1 MGILP
6 KCFGFTDSKHT
17 ISAATANK
25 TSTSTPIEE
34 LRHRFSFAQ
43 LRKITGNFHKSRIIG
58 TLPICD
64 VYRACIDIQGTV
76 REIAIKKFR
85 YNSDQLL
92 AEFKNEIQILCQ
104 LRHPNLVSL
113 IGFYKDES
121 RIISVY
127 EYTPNGSLYY
137 HLRSKVTEPL
147 FWKRRLQICI
157 GVARGL
163 HYLHAGVKRTIFHR
177 DVQLMNI
184 LLDENFV
191 PKLANFKYCLTG
203 PHAMSK
209 PKPKNLDMVV
219 GSFGYIAPECY
230 RDFIFTDKCDV
241 YSFGMVLLVVLC
253 AMEPSAIYK
262 KMGEMEEQDVN
273 DVENELF
280 EGSHSFAKQL
290 CSFLQKGMAYVII
303 DPFLIGKI
311 APQCW
316 KMFMD
321 IAEKCLLEDAS
332 ERPTMGEVELELEHA
347 LALQEEAEA
356 FNPDK

>member
-17 ISAATANK
+17 IAEATANK
-25 TSTSTPIEE
+25 SSTSAPIEE
-34 LRHRFSFAQ
+34 LCRRFSFAQ
-43 LRKITGNFHKSRIIG
+43 IRKITGNFHKSRIIA
-58 TLPICD
+58 TLPVCD
-64 VYRACIDIQGTV
+64 LYRACIDIQGTV

-121 RIISVY
+121 RMISAF
-127 EYTPNGSLYY
+127 EYMPHGSLYY
-137 HLRSKVTEPL
+137 HLLGKVKKPL

-177 DVQLMNI
+177 DVQPKNI
-184 LLDENFV
+184 PLDENFV

-203 PHAMSK
+203 SHAMSK
-209 PKPKNLDMVV
+209 PKPMNLDMVV

-253 AMEPSAIYK
+253 AMEASTIYK
-262 KMGEMEEQDVN
+262 KMGETEEQDVN
-273 DVENELF
+273 DAESVLF
-280 EGSHSFAKQL
+280 ERSHSF
-290 CSFLQKGMAYVII
+290 
-303 DPFLIGKI
+303 GK
-311 APQCW
+311 
-316 KMFMD
+316 
-321 IAEKCLLEDAS
+321 
-332 ERPTMGEVELELEHA
+332 
-347 LALQEEAEA
+347 QEEAEA
-356 FNPDK
+356 FNPVK